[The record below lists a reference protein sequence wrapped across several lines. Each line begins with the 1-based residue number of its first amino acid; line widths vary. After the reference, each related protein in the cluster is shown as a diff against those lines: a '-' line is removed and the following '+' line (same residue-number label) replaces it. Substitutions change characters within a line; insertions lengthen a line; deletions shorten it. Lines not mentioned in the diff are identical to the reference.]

1 MSATKQLLTILQ
13 DKGPQSAEGLA
24 AISGMDLARV
34 RVILAHMRECGYL
47 ETIPTTFAVT
57 PKGDERLAAQTSVA
71 SRKRQERKNARKA
84 GITAEMAKEARQRDS
99 LVAKSIRSRPAL
111 QQAWGVFA

>member
-1 MSATKQLLTILQ
+1 MSATKLLLSILQ

-57 PKGDERLAAQTSVA
+57 PKGEQRAAAQTSVA
-71 SRKRQERKNARKA
+71 SRKRLERKKARQA
-84 GITAEMAKEARQRDS
+84 GITAEAAKAVRMADS
-99 LVAKSIRSRPAL
+99 LVARSIRSRPAL
-111 QQAWGVFA
+111 EQAWGVFA

>member
-34 RVILAHMRECGYL
+34 RLILAHMRECGYL

-84 GITAEMAKEARQRDS
+84 GITAEMAKAARMNDV
-99 LVAKSIRSRPAL
+99 LVSKSIRTRSPL
-111 QQAWGVFA
+111 EQAWGVFA